1 MPLIETRAKSLLRK
15 QKKIESWFVSR
26 YGMNLYRGC
35 THNCAYCDGRAEK
48 YRVQGEYGRDVE
60 VKVNAAQ
67 LLKKELDPSR
77 RRIPLKKGF
86 VFVGGGVCDTY
97 QPAEQTCGL
106 TRGALEILADS
117 NFPVHILTKSTLV
130 LRDAELIRKIN
141 TNTRAMVSFSFSSVD
156 PEISRIFEPGVPDPV
171 ERLEAIAYL
180 KSLGISCGMYLL
192 PVIPHVTDSVEK
204 IERSVAMAR
213 DSGVDF
219 IVFGGM
225 TLKQGRQEDH
235 FMDVLRRYDPALPEA
250 YRAIYHGCSWGS
262 ASSDYFNSIQQIFN
276 RAARRYHMPRRIPL
290 RLFKDWVDENDR
302 VVILLEHMD
311 FLLKADGKKSPYGFA
326 AYSLSGIKE
335 PLCDLRDDLRRIK
348 GVNASVE
355 KTVLE
360 ILDTGTCAE
369 YERLM
374 GE

>member
-141 TNTRAMVSFSFSSVD
+141 TNTRAMVSFSFFIRGSGD
-156 PEISRIFEPGVPDPV
+156 QPDF
-171 ERLEAIAYL
+171 RAGRA
-180 KSLGISCGMYLL
+180 
-192 PVIPHVTDSVEK
+192 
-204 IERSVAMAR
+204 RS
-213 DSGVDF
+213 G
-219 IVFGGM
+219 
-225 TLKQGRQEDH
+225 
-235 FMDVLRRYDPALPEA
+235 
-250 YRAIYHGCSWGS
+250 
-262 ASSDYFNSIQQIFN
+262 
-276 RAARRYHMPRRIPL
+276 
-290 RLFKDWVDENDR
+290 
-302 VVILLEHMD
+302 
-311 FLLKADGKKSPYGFA
+311 
-326 AYSLSGIKE
+326 
-335 PLCDLRDDLRRIK
+335 
-348 GVNASVE
+348 
-355 KTVLE
+355 
-360 ILDTGTCAE
+360 
-369 YERLM
+369 
-374 GE
+374 